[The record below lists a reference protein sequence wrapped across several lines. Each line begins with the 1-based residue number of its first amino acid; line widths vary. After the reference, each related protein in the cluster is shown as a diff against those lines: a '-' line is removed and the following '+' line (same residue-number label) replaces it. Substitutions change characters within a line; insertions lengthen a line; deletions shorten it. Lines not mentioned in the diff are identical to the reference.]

1 VDLPECG
8 DCYLHDL
15 LELRNGDLPSIDVTV
30 MTGVIAFPSFHAVFA
45 MMFTYAH
52 RSSVTFPVVA
62 VLNLL
67 MLFSIPSEGGG
78 PLPRRRHRWAHD
90 WRRCDRRGAP
100 VWRRASRL
108 SRRRRRHEPRRRQA
122 GAR

>member
-67 MLFSIPSEGGG
+67 MLFSIPSEGGHYLVDVIG
-78 PLPRRRHRWAHD
+78 GLMIGGVTI
-90 WRRCDRRGAP
+90 GAA
-100 VWRRASRL
+100 RLLASRAPPL
-108 SRRRRRHEPRRRQA
+108 APA
-122 GAR
+122 TPA